1 MGGRHARSV
10 TDCQD
15 SFATHQDADTLVLA
29 CADGG
34 SRARLARTASSL
46 AVTLTVNRA
55 ADEARR
61 MPPDARDGR
70 DQACVAEVAEHWAR
84 HLDRVT
90 RDVVR
95 GFRGAAAAMASSLPD
110 RHGYGLAEWGTTLTL
125 VVVRRPWLGAV
136 AIGDGF
142 VVTRCGAEQF
152 DLLLPPD
159 EAPAHRPGPAQGPGP
174 APRTGRP
181 HRTAPGT
188 GQRWASRFDEPGR
201 TVFVTSRG
209 AEARARRV
217 VARLPDL
224 TGVVVASDGLREVG
238 LVHER
243 AQAVRPFARFFTP
256 LFAHADQAAED
267 DTYLARLLAGE
278 RIAAR
283 THDDKTLVV
292 AVERA

>member
-1 MGGRHARSV
+1 MRPTPWLVSAASVMGSRHARSV

-61 MPPDARDGR
+61 MPPDVRDGHDR
-70 DQACVAEVAEHWAR
+70 ARVAEVAEHWAR

-90 RDVVR
+90 GDVVR
-95 GFRGAAAAMASSLPD
+95 GFRAAAAAMASSLPD
-110 RHGYGLAEWGTTLTL
+110 RHGWGPAEWGTTLTL
-125 VVVRRPWLGAV
+125 VVVRRPWLGVV

-152 DLLLPPD
+152 DLLLAPY
-159 EAPAHRPGPAQGPGP
+159 ATPAHRPGPVS
-174 APRTGRP
+174 
-181 HRTAPGT
+181 RTA
-188 GQRWASRFDEPGR
+188 QRLASRFDEPGR
-201 TVFVTSRG
+201 TLFVTSRG
-209 AEARARRV
+209 AEVRARRV

-243 AQAVRPFARFFTP
+243 AQAVRPHGRFFTP
-256 LFAHADQAAED
+256 LFAHADNAAED

-278 RIAAR
+278 RMAAR

-292 AVERA
+292 AVERV